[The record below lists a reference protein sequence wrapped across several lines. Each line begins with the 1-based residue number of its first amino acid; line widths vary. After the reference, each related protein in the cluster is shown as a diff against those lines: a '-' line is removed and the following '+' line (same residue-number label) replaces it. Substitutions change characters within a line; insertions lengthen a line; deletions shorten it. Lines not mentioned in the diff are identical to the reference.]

1 MTQREEHERYL
12 LEAILSNSISSDNPS
27 EKAKEKA
34 RKTSPSYFKALKE
47 NLLVKYEN
55 KKLSDING
63 SKIIDTDAGE
73 TLCITESEKIN
84 FKLAENNFKQQMNH
98 NLKLLPRIGVKTE
111 QNLKN
116 AGYDT
121 IESLSNHDRY
131 GSYADRFIANI
142 EEMSFKDVLGLLNK
156 NKYGKKCR
164 DNLIKCASIPD
175 AENFKFMDIETLGLS
190 NVPVILIGVAE
201 IKNNK
206 ITSSQYFLRDIYE
219 EPAVLEAYLSHLD
232 EDSVH
237 VTFNGSMFDVPFI
250 KNRCSYYRMNL
261 HLDLPHL
268 DLLYFARNLWKDSLP
283 NCQLQ
288 TIEKEIFGIE
298 RKDDVPG
305 QYIPGYY
312 QTYLTERNI
321 GPIVPIIEHNRQDI
335 VSLAGFLMKMYDIV
349 NESWWFKFYI
359 KIFLKF
365 FCKNQKEFLQAIEK
379 KESEY

>member
-12 LEAILSNSISSDNPS
+12 LEAILSDSISSDNPS

-34 RKTSPSYFKALKE
+34 RKNSPSYFKALEE

-55 KKLSDING
+55 KKLSDISG

-98 NLKLLPRIGVKTE
+98 NLKLLPKIGIKTE

-116 AGYDT
+116 AGYGT
-121 IESLSNHDRY
+121 IESLTAHDRY
-131 GSYADRFIANI
+131 GSYADRFMASID
-142 EEMSFKDVLGLLNK
+142 EMSFRDVLRLLNK

-232 EDSVH
+232 DDSIH

-250 KNRCSYYRMNL
+250 KNRCSYYRMNPQ
-261 HLDLPHL
+261 LDLPHL
-268 DLLYFARNLWKDSLP
+268 DLLYFARNLWKNTLP

-321 GPIVPIIEHNRQDI
+321 GPIVPINTTDRI
-335 VSLAGFLMKMYDIV
+335 LFPWPAF
-349 NESWWFKFYI
+349 
-359 KIFLKF
+359 
-365 FCKNQKEFLQAIEK
+365 
-379 KESEY
+379 

>member
-12 LEAILSNSISSDNPS
+12 LEAILSDSISSDNPS

-34 RKTSPSYFKALKE
+34 RKNSPSYFKALEE

-55 KKLSDING
+55 KKLSDISG

-98 NLKLLPRIGVKTE
+98 NLKLLPKIGIKTE

-121 IESLSNHDRY
+121 IESLTAHDRY
-131 GSYADRFIANI
+131 GSYADRFMASID
-142 EEMSFKDVLGLLNK
+142 EMSFSDVLRLLNK

-175 AENFKFMDIETLGLS
+175 VENFKFMDIETKGLS
-190 NVPVILIGVAE
+190 NVPIILIGVAE
-201 IKNNK
+201 IKNDK
-206 ITSSQYFLRDIYE
+206 IIASQYFLRDYIE
-219 EPAVLEAYLSHLD
+219 EPNIIESYMNHLD
-232 EDSVH
+232 EDSIH
-237 VTFNGSMFDVPFI
+237 VTFNGKTFDVPFI
-250 KNRCSYYRMNL
+250 KNRCIYNRMDHN
-261 HLDLPHL
+261 LDLPHL
-268 DLLYFARNLWKDSLP
+268 DLMYFAKNLWKDMLP

-288 TIEKEIFGIE
+288 TIEEEIFNIT
-298 RKDDVPG
+298 RIDDVPG

-312 QTYLTERNI
+312 DTYLSTNNI
-321 GPIVPIIEHNRQDI
+321 GPVVPIIEHNCQDI
-335 VSLAGFLMKMYDIV
+335 ISLASFLEKMYEDV
-349 NESWWFKFYI
+349 N
-359 KIFLKF
+359 
-365 FCKNQKEFLQAIEK
+365 
-379 KESEY
+379 